1 MNKNTKVEEIKESI
15 NKISKKDLK
24 TNKILEVMAN
34 DEEQHAIKAKKLG
47 GIELPHLVKKFMSLT
62 SKVMTTLSSKI

>member
-1 MNKNTKVEEIKESI
+1 
-15 NKISKKDLK
+15 

-47 GIELPHLVKKFMSLT
+47 GIELPHPVKKFMSLT